1 LKEFGVKNAMKLLEK
16 SIKLLNTLQFIV
28 YLHPQTM
35 KKTGLIILLITA
47 LSLFNDVAVAQCS
60 ICAKTVMQM
69 GDQPAKGFNDGIIY
83 LMIVPYIAIGIVAYK
98 WWQNEKRKS

>member
-1 LKEFGVKNAMKLLEK
+1 M
-16 SIKLLNTLQFIV
+16 V

-35 KKTGLIILLITA
+35 KKILTI
-47 LSLFNDVAVAQCS
+47 LFFIVSFSFFSPKAGAQCS

-69 GDQPAKGFNDGIIY
+69 GNKPAQGFNNGIIY
-83 LMIVPYIAIGIVAYK
+83 LMIIPYLAIGAVAYK